1 AQAIADREPDEAAS
15 STIRRRRRR
24 AEEELGRRALM
35 LQQNVGQTLWRLR
48 QEPVSEYSE
57 LGHTTVAISVLTS
70 SADLTSLCGLLDASL
85 QLVQDFGRFRA
96 GWRILHIQDTPPGHW
111 VHADIPP
118 SETPRDE
125 QLRPSAPAHVQGA
138 VSFLRP
144 QQPAAA
150 GAQLLS
156 RLAFHGLGVTELR
169 GSTR

>member
-1 AQAIADREPDEAAS
+1 MASSDPAGAWRFLSSWPRSGGIFSTFAGAVDALVEAQAIADREPDEAAS

-96 GWRILHIQDTPPGHW
+96 GWRILHIQ
-111 VHADIPP
+111 
-118 SETPRDE
+118 
-125 QLRPSAPAHVQGA
+125 
-138 VSFLRP
+138 
-144 QQPAAA
+144 AALKTILFFKA
-150 GAQLLS
+150 
-156 RLAFHGLGVTELR
+156 
-169 GSTR
+169 